1 MGYDAFKLLLKV
13 LAGSV
18 KGISRYIK
26 NLPVEMNHLCE
37 KLYIWHILIID
48 VIK

>member
-26 NLPVEMNHLCE
+26 SPVEMNHLCE